1 MAYVGNHIFTTIACV
16 RGNLPSRSRAELK
29 PSLYTY
35 SCAAHASFSLTGA
48 LRVRTIDMIMTI
60 SHTCKSYPYDDHYQG
75 YSSYGQHYVS
85 RNFVSLCTYSATC
98 KTPPPSEQEENLQM
112 PFVHHGF
119 NGKTLTTYSV
129 LHGDKFS
136 HLCLDENT
144 SVYVSRGAYPNVC
157 FTPCL
162 CQVTSITYVAFSLWN
177 SVHMICLRLS
187 SFEGNISTLFSIA
200 ARLSAL

>member
-1 MAYVGNHIFTTIACV
+1 
-16 RGNLPSRSRAELK
+16 
-29 PSLYTY
+29 
-35 SCAAHASFSLTGA
+35 
-48 LRVRTIDMIMTI
+48 
-60 SHTCKSYPYDDHYQG
+60 
-75 YSSYGQHYVS
+75 
-85 RNFVSLCTYSATC
+85 
-98 KTPPPSEQEENLQM
+98 M

-136 HLCLDENT
+136 HLRLDENT

-177 SVHMICLRLS
+177 SVHMICLRLF

>member
-1 MAYVGNHIFTTIACV
+1 
-16 RGNLPSRSRAELK
+16 
-29 PSLYTY
+29 
-35 SCAAHASFSLTGA
+35 
-48 LRVRTIDMIMTI
+48 MIVTI

-85 RNFVSLCTYSATC
+85 RNFVSLCTYSVTC

-119 NGKTLTTYSV
+119 NGKTLITLQRLTWRQVLTLVFGWYS
-129 LHGDKFS
+129 
-136 HLCLDENT
+136 
-144 SVYVSRGAYPNVC
+144 SVYVSRGAYPNAC
-157 FTPCL
+157 FTSCL